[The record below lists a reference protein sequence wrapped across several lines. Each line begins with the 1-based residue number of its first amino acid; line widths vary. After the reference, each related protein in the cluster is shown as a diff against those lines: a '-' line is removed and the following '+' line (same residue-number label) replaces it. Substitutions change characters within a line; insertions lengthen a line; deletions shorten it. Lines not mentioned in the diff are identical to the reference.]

1 MFPFFVLAF
10 LKFHLREKGLYVHF
24 WFGNICAVNLE
35 YQQHSTVLG
44 KVVWENKWG
53 NKLHTLRK
61 ADMRDGEKESLK
73 KI

>member
-1 MFPFFVLAF
+1 MFPIFVLAF

-35 YQQHSTVLG
+35 HQQHSTVLG